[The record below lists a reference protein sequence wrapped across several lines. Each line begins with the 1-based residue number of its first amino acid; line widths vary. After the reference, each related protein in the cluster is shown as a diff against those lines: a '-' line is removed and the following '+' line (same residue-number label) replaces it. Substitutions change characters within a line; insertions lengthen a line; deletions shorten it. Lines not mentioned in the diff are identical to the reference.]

1 MKLLEFLV
9 ITMARVS
16 LIKKNNN
23 NILCHHLSLP
33 AARLNSL
40 FGGFGGGTISNLLSF
55 AELSILLQFVSFV
68 VVKKIAPMK
77 DSTTHSRPTSSCDT
91 TAAATTSH
99 RASSRALV
107 KSISPGSRS
116 TINSVK

>member
-16 LIKKNNN
+16 LKKNN

-40 FGGFGGGTISNLLSF
+40 LGGFGGGTISNLLSF

-68 VVKKIAPMK
+68 VVKK
-77 DSTTHSRPTSSCDT
+77 
-91 TAAATTSH
+91 
-99 RASSRALV
+99 
-107 KSISPGSRS
+107 
-116 TINSVK
+116 